1 MVAEYNKYMLGV
13 DKLDQLVS
21 YYSFPHKSLK
31 WWRKVFFWL
40 VEVAVVNSY
49 VIYKEQKLKHNE
61 RPITHLAY
69 QRSLIDM
76 LTKPVRST
84 LRCQV
89 GPRVPPTEKRLQ
101 DKPHFL
107 KKDEKR
113 TECIVCSDRKEGQHI
128 LHISIVV
135 HVLTILLYAPP
146 SASKYTTHK
155 RTTKRSNIP

>member
-113 TECIVCSDRKEGQHI
+113 TECIVCSDRKEGQRH
-128 LHISIVV
+128 
-135 HVLTILLYAPP
+135 LTHFHCCTCTDNPP
-146 SASKYTTHK
+146 LCPTECFKIYHTQK
-155 RTTKRSNIP
+155 NYKKE